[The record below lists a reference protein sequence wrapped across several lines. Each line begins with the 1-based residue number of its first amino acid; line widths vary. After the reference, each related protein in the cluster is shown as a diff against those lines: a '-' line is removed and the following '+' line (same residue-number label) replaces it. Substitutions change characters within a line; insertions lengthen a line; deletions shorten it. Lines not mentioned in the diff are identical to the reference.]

1 MFHDMLENSCSSCD
15 VRNLKFLAVVVPGRS
30 VSDHYSHGNGS
41 AGMTRVTGHAH
52 GHTNGH
58 SNGVNHHPK
67 GNGVIKLS
75 TSLPANYNHT
85 LAILTPS
92 DLLVGMHSATGS
104 PRASRISAS

>member
-1 MFHDMLENSCSSCD
+1 MNGSKSLLNGCSSLENGSS
-15 VRNLKFLAVVVPGRS
+15 NGS

-41 AGMTRVTGHAH
+41 AGMTRVNGHAN

-75 TSLPANYNHT
+75 TSLSANYNHT